1 MSGKNKTH
9 TRYRN
14 SKGDIV
20 PGVTTILGVLNKP
33 ALVHWAWDL
42 GSKGIDYRK
51 YRDDKADI
59 GTLAHYLIMC
69 DLTGEK
75 PDTSD
80 YSEKQIDQAENSV
93 LSYLEWKKGKV
104 VKPILVET
112 SLVSEEDGYG
122 GTIDLFAWI
131 DDVRTLVDFKTGK
144 AIYSDMFYQLAA
156 YNALL
161 SKNGHEACDIRLL
174 RIGRDENEGFD
185 NKKVDDL
192 SLELRIFENCLSTY
206 KLQKEI
212 KKNRG

>member
-51 YRDDKADI
+51 FRDDKADI

-69 DLTGEK
+69 DLTGEE

-93 LSYLEWKKGKV
+93 LSYLEWKKKKKV
-104 VKPILVET
+104 EPIFVEKG
-112 SLVSEEDGYG
+112 LVSDGLGYG
-122 GTIDLFAWI
+122 GTIDLFAKI
-131 DDVRTLVDFKTGK
+131 DGVPTIVDFKTSK
-144 AIYSDMFYQLAA
+144 AIYPEMISQLAA
-156 YNALL
+156 YERLL
-161 SKNGHEACDIRLL
+161 IDNSHTVSQVRIL
-174 RIGRDENEGFD
+174 RIGRDEDEGFEERTITD
-185 NKKVDDL
+185 LNKEWL
-192 SLELRIFENCLSTY
+192 IYEHCLGIY

>member
-93 LSYLEWKKGKV
+93 LSYLEWKKK
-104 VKPILVET
+104 KKIEPIFVEKG
-112 SLVSEEDGYG
+112 LVSDDLGCG
-122 GTIDLFAWI
+122 GTIDLFAVI
-131 DDVRTLVDFKTGK
+131 DGVATLVDFKTSK
-144 AIYSDMFYQLAA
+144 AIYPEMICQLAA
-156 YNALL
+156 YERLL
-161 SKNGHEACDIRLL
+161 MDNSHAVSQVRIL
-174 RIGRDENEGFD
+174 RIGRDEDEGFEERTIT
-185 NKKVDDL
+185 DL
-192 SLELRIFENCLSTY
+192 YKEWLIYEHCLGIY